1 MMPVCC
7 ADRRTM
13 DDLDPFAPELID
25 DPYATYAWLREHEPV
40 HWNKRLGTWWI
51 SKYADVAAVLVA
63 DEGISSATRTYDL
76 GLNASVDLGP
86 FGKTN
91 TLPTLDPPE
100 HTRVRALTMPPF
112 RRRPVA
118 ELLPRINGIID
129 EQLSALSAD
138 GQADLMPR
146 LAESLPIRVI
156 AEMLGVPPERSRVF
170 KAWSMDLQR
179 AFHGPAATAEDLR
192 LASQAAAN
200 LTALFA
206 SERDRHA
213 ASPDDDLLCHLMHP
227 GPDGQEL
234 SRSEFLATA
243 VLLLVAGNET
253 TTYLIANGLYELLR
267 RPDQLALLRSQPDLV
282 PSAVE
287 EMLRFAG
294 PVHMVVRR
302 ATRDLTIGGTVIP
315 AGDAITLLLG
325 SAGRDPER
333 FADADAFDITRA
345 QNDHVAF
352 GRGRHLCVGAYL
364 ARVEAAAAVAAL
376 IERFPRLRLRP
387 GFEAVFV
394 GSLASRGL
402 TSLPVELG

>member
-1 MMPVCC
+1 MPVCC

-179 AFHGPAATAEDLR
+179 AFPGEPGGRQPHCAVRQRARPARRLPGRRPAMPPDAPWPGWAGTESQRIPRDRGPAA
-192 LASQAAAN
+192 
-200 LTALFA
+200 
-206 SERDRHA
+206 
-213 ASPDDDLLCHLMHP
+213 
-227 GPDGQEL
+227 
-234 SRSEFLATA
+234 
-243 VLLLVAGNET
+243 
-253 TTYLIANGLYELLR
+253 
-267 RPDQLALLRSQPDLV
+267 
-282 PSAVE
+282 
-287 EMLRFAG
+287 
-294 PVHMVVRR
+294 
-302 ATRDLTIGGTVIP
+302 
-315 AGDAITLLLG
+315 
-325 SAGRDPER
+325 
-333 FADADAFDITRA
+333 
-345 QNDHVAF
+345 
-352 GRGRHLCVGAYL
+352 RGRQ
-364 ARVEAAAAVAAL
+364 
-376 IERFPRLRLRP
+376 
-387 GFEAVFV
+387 
-394 GSLASRGL
+394 
-402 TSLPVELG
+402 